1 MAEDEQEHKEV
12 AKPKKGKKKLIII
25 GIVAVVTIGGLYF
38 ALFAKSKKVAATDE
52 DGIEIEEGEE
62 GEVEGEGGEE
72 AKIHMFPIET
82 MIVNLS
88 DRGSF
93 LKVTI
98 ELSVETEEDVKELT
112 EKLPKIKDSL
122 ISVLGARTSDQILK
136 PDGRDVLKTELKE
149 ALNTAL
155 KSEIITDLFFTEFII
170 Q

>member
-1 MAEDEQEHKEV
+1 MAEEEQEQQEV
-12 AKPKKGKKKLIII
+12 TKPKKSKKKLILIGVIAVATII
-25 GIVAVVTIGGLYF
+25 GLYF
-38 ALFAKSKKVAATDE
+38 VLFAKSNKVAATDE
-52 DGIEIEEGEE
+52 DGIEIEEGEV
-62 GEVEGEGGEE
+62 EVEGEGEAE
-72 AKIHMFPIET
+72 AKSYMFPIET

-93 LKVTI
+93 LKVTV

-112 EKLPKIKDSL
+112 EKLPRIKDSL
-122 ISVLGARTSDQILK
+122 ITVLGARTSDQILK